1 MRYFFIEADREDR
14 TWVQRLATFV
24 PLDIDVV
31 DLHVLRFQLI
41 DDGTD
46 VPERIEL
53 HVQIDVTRVLLYVR
67 IHNWEQADA
76 EKYHRECDEHALV
89 KSCADRKAGAGR
101 RPQTSGSGQALD
113 LLAAGN
119 ENGSCAQKA
128 DAVDDLCAETRNV
141 GFYADL
147 CANIRPRPCHHGKF
161 VQAEQHGQRRA
172 KTDEHIGAETGRTA
186 LASALQTDAA
196 AEQHRKG
203 EPHYDRGEMKFAQV
217 LYHSTHLM

>member
-46 VPERIEL
+46 VPERMEL

-89 KSCADRKAGAGR
+89 KSCADRGEQVKVLNLRVLKVIPESNLILVKGSIPGA
-101 RPQTSGSGQALD
+101 
-113 LLAAGN
+113 
-119 ENGSCAQKA
+119 K
-128 DAVDDLCAETRNV
+128 
-141 GFYADL
+141 
-147 CANIRPRPCHHGKF
+147 
-161 VQAEQHGQRRA
+161 
-172 KTDEHIGAETGRTA
+172 GAYLTIE
-186 LASALQTDAA
+186 
-196 AEQHRKG
+196 K
-203 EPHYDRGEMKFAQV
+203 
-217 LYHSTHLM
+217 

>member
-1 MRYFFIEADREDR
+1 MQLLTAP
-14 TWVQRLATFV
+14 VA
-24 PLDIDVV
+24 LDVDVV
-31 DLHVLRFQLI
+31 DLHILRLQLI

-46 VPERIEL
+46 VPERMEL

-119 ENGSCAQKA
+119 KNGSCAQKA
-128 DAVDDLCAETRNV
+128 DAVDDLCT
-141 GFYADL
+141 
-147 CANIRPRPCHHGKF
+147 
-161 VQAEQHGQRRA
+161 QSRRVR
-172 KTDEHIGAETGRTA
+172 GRCLRKYPTTA
-186 LASALQTDAA
+186 LS
-196 AEQHRKG
+196 
-203 EPHYDRGEMKFAQV
+203 PW
-217 LYHSTHLM
+217 